1 MDAAVFEAHV
11 PTLPPVEEYAE
22 PLAEAAQ
29 ALISGRLGILTGH
42 VAWACMAS
50 FCSYKI
56 VLRPFGACHFAG
68 ALGLSAALVKR
79 LFVLLRTALCG
90 PVISQGLWA
99 FLLRCL
105 V

>member
-1 MDAAVFEAHV
+1 MPA
-11 PTLPPVEEYAE
+11 TLACWHRSGAE
-22 PLAEAAQ
+22 

-42 VAWACMAS
+42 VAWAGMAS

-99 FLLRCL
+99 FLLRYL